1 MLFESYLYKIELK
14 FWDDVKKLLLILV
27 LVTAFATF
35 AQYKDTGIEPP
46 SVKEGIVTEN
56 SNSVLGFLNSN
67 DFIMRHSFS
76 LNYTTFAGQSISMTS
91 YTNSMFYRLMNNLN
105 VQLDVSV
112 LYSPYSTLGNQFQ
125 KDVSGVY
132 ISNAAIN
139 YYPWK
144 DFSVHLQYSAMPYG
158 YGFYNPYYG
167 YGNPF
172 SFGTGLY
179 GTSSESPFEV
189 K

>member
-1 MLFESYLYKIELK
+1 MNQNFG
-14 FWDDVKKLLLILV
+14 DDVKKLLLIFV
-27 LVTAFATF
+27 LIASSGIY
-35 AQYKDTGIEPP
+35 AQFKDTGIEQP
-46 SVKEGIVTEN
+46 SPKEGIVTEN
-56 SNSVLGFLNSN
+56 SNAILGFLNSD

-76 LNYTTFAGQSISMTS
+76 LNYTSFAGQGVSLTS

-112 LYSPYSTLGNQFQ
+112 MYSPYSTLGDQFQ
-125 KDVSGVY
+125 KDISGVY
-132 ISNAAIN
+132 ISNAAVN

-144 DFSVHLQYSAMPYG
+144 DFSVHLQYSAIPYA

-172 SFGTGLY
+172 SFRSGINGVT
-179 GTSSESPFEV
+179 SESPFE
-189 K
+189 KK

>member
-1 MLFESYLYKIELK
+1 MKRII
-14 FWDDVKKLLLILV
+14 LLITV
-27 LVTAFATF
+27 ISVSTVFGQF
-35 AQYKDTGIEPP
+35 KDTGIEQP
-46 SVKEGIVTEN
+46 SVKEGMVTEN
-56 SNSVLGFLNSN
+56 PGGMLGFLNSE

-76 LNYTTFAGQSISMTS
+76 LNYSTFAGQSVSMTS
-91 YTNSMFYRLMNNLN
+91 YTNSMFYRLMNNMN

-112 LYSPYSTLGNQFQ
+112 LYSPYSTLGDQFQ
-125 KDVSGVY
+125 KSISGIY
-132 ISNAAIN
+132 ISNAAVN

-172 SFGTGLY
+172 KFGSGFY
-179 GTSSESPFEV
+179 GSASESPFEV

>member
-1 MLFESYLYKIELK
+1 MKKI
-14 FWDDVKKLLLILV
+14 LLMIILLSTP
-27 LVTAFATF
+27 LVF
-35 AQYKDTGIEPP
+35 AQFRDSGFETN
-46 SVKEGIVTEN
+46 SVKEGIVSEN
-56 SNSVLGFLNSN
+56 SSALFGFLNSD

-76 LNYTTFAGQSISMTS
+76 LNYSTFAGQGMSLTS

-112 LYSPYSTLGNQFQ
+112 MYSPYSTLGEQFQ

-132 ISNAAIN
+132 VSNAAIN
-139 YYPWK
+139 YHPW
-144 DFSVHLQYSAMPYG
+144 DNFSVHLQYRSMPFGYG
-158 YGFYNPYYG
+158 YYHPFYG

-172 SFGTGLY
+172 NFSSGINSFQT
-179 GTSSESPFEV
+179 ESPFEN

>member
-1 MLFESYLYKIELK
+1 M
-14 FWDDVKKLLLILV
+14 KKLLLIFV
-27 LVTAFATF
+27 LIAASGIY
-35 AQYKDTGIEPP
+35 AQFKDTGIEPT

-56 SNSVLGFLNSN
+56 SNALFGFLNAD

-76 LNYTTFAGQSISMTS
+76 LNYTSFAGQGVSLTS
-91 YTNSMFYRLMNNLN
+91 YTNSMFYRLMKNLN

-112 LYSPYSTLGNQFQ
+112 MYSPYSTLGDQFQ

-132 ISNAAIN
+132 ISNAAVN
-139 YYPWK
+139 YYPWNN
-144 DFSVHLQYSAMPYG
+144 FSVHLQYSAMPYG

-172 SFGTGLY
+172 GFSSGINSNT
-179 GTSSESPFEV
+179 SESPFE
-189 K
+189 KK

>member
-1 MLFESYLYKIELK
+1 MKHI
-14 FWDDVKKLLLILV
+14 LLVIILLSAAV
-27 LVTAFATF
+27 TF
-35 AQYKDTGIEPP
+35 AQFRDSGFETN

-56 SNSVLGFLNSN
+56 SNSLFGFLNSD

-76 LNYTTFAGQSISMTS
+76 LNYSTFAGQGMSLTS

-105 VQLDVSV
+105 VQVDVSV
-112 LYSPYSTLGNQFQ
+112 MYSPYSTLGEQFQ
-125 KDVSGVY
+125 KDISGVY

-139 YYPWK
+139 YHPW
-144 DFSVHLQYSAMPYG
+144 DNFSVHLQYRSMPFGYG
-158 YGFYNPYYG
+158 YYHPFYG

-172 SFGTGLY
+172 NFSSGLNSY
-179 GTSSESPFEV
+179 QSESPFQN

>member
-1 MLFESYLYKIELK
+1 LRK
-14 FWDDVKKLLLILV
+14 LLILSI
-27 LVTAFATF
+27 LLYSSLCL
-35 AQYKDTGIEPP
+35 AQYKDTGIEQP

-56 SNSVLGFLNSN
+56 SNNILGFLNSD

-76 LNYTTFAGQSISMTS
+76 LNYATFAGQGVSLTS

-105 VQLDVSV
+105 VQVDVSV
-112 LYSPYSTLGNQFQ
+112 MYSPYSTLGDQFQ
-125 KDVSGVY
+125 KDISGVY
-132 ISNAAIN
+132 ISNAAVN

-144 DFSVHLQYSAMPYG
+144 NFSVHLQYSAMPYG

-172 SFGTGLY
+172 SFRSGIY
-179 GTSSESPFEV
+179 GTSTESPFED

>member
-1 MLFESYLYKIELK
+1 VIF
-14 FWDDVKKLLLILV
+14 LIST
-27 LVTAFATF
+27 TASF
-35 AQYKDTGIEPP
+35 AQFKDSGFETN
-46 SVKEGIVTEN
+46 SVKEGIVSEN
-56 SNSVLGFLNSN
+56 SNAIFGFLNSD

-76 LNYTTFAGQSISMTS
+76 LNYATSGGQGMSLTS

-112 LYSPYSTLGNQFQ
+112 MYSPYSTMGEQFQ
-125 KDVSGVY
+125 KDISGVY

-139 YYPWK
+139 YHPW
-144 DFSVHLQYSAMPYG
+144 DNFSVHLQYRSMPFGYG
-158 YGFYNPYYG
+158 YYHPFYG

-172 SFGTGLY
+172 NF
-179 GTSSESPFEV
+179 SSGINSSQTESPFEN

>member
-1 MLFESYLYKIELK
+1 
-14 FWDDVKKLLLILV
+14 VKKILLIFV
-27 LVTAFATF
+27 LIAYSGIY
-35 AQYKDTGIEPP
+35 AQFKDTGIEQP
-46 SVKEGIVTEN
+46 SPKEGIVTEN
-56 SNSVLGFLNSN
+56 SNAIFGFLNSD

-76 LNYTTFAGQSISMTS
+76 LNYTSFAGQGVSLTS

-112 LYSPYSTLGNQFQ
+112 MYSPYSTLGDQFQ
-125 KDVSGVY
+125 KDISGVY
-132 ISNAAIN
+132 ISNAAVN

-158 YGFYNPYYG
+158 YGFYNPIYG

-172 SFGTGLY
+172 SFRSGINST
-179 GTSSESPFEV
+179 TSESPFE
-189 K
+189 KK

>member
-1 MLFESYLYKIELK
+1 MIFLMS
-14 FWDDVKKLLLILV
+14 
-27 LVTAFATF
+27 TTGAFAQFRDSGFETN
-35 AQYKDTGIEPP
+35 

-56 SNSVLGFLNSN
+56 SNALFGFLNSE

-76 LNYTTFAGQSISMTS
+76 LDYSTFAGQSMSLTS

-112 LYSPYSTLGNQFQ
+112 MYSPYSTLGDQFQ
-125 KDVSGVY
+125 KDISGIY

-139 YYPWK
+139 YHPW
-144 DFSVHLQYSAMPYG
+144 DNFSVHLQYRTMPFG
-158 YGFYNPYYG
+158 YGSYHPFYG

-172 SFGTGLY
+172 NFSSGINGY
-179 GTSSESPFEV
+179 QSESPFQN

>member
-1 MLFESYLYKIELK
+1 MKNI
-14 FWDDVKKLLLILV
+14 ILMIF
-27 LVTAFATF
+27 LMSTTASF
-35 AQYKDTGIEPP
+35 AQFKDSGFETN
-46 SVKEGIVTEN
+46 SVKEGIVSEN
-56 SNSVLGFLNSN
+56 SNAIFGFLNSD

-76 LNYTTFAGQSISMTS
+76 LNYATSGGQGMSLTS

-112 LYSPYSTLGNQFQ
+112 MYSPYSTMGEQFQ
-125 KDVSGVY
+125 KDISGIY

-139 YYPWK
+139 YHPW
-144 DFSVHLQYSAMPYG
+144 DNFSVHLQYRSMPFGYG
-158 YGFYNPYYG
+158 YYHPFYG

-172 SFGTGLY
+172 NF
-179 GTSSESPFEV
+179 SSGINSSQTESPFEN